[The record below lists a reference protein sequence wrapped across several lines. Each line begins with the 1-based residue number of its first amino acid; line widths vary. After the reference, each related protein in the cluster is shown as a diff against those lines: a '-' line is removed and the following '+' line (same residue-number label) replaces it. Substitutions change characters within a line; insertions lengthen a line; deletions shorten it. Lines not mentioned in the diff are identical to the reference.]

1 MAAVLYALGF
11 AAVLAPVLYGLWW
24 FTTPVRESFTNRS
37 ATSYTHVYTDPS
49 SGEEGKFPSLFDE
62 ASLRL
67 SLVVPAYN
75 EEDRIEVM
83 MDETMKYL
91 ESKSFSYEI
100 IIVDDGSKDRTTE
113 VALRYVREHGAEK
126 VRVMTLA
133 ENQGKGG
140 AVQQGCLHA
149 RGEYI
154 LMVDADGATEIKDL
168 DRLITAMEACKDA
181 KSGYGVVVGSRA
193 HLQEKA
199 VAKRKWYRSVLMHGF
214 HFLVKA
220 LAVRTIKDTQCG
232 FKLFTRNS
240 ARVLFANLNLRR
252 WCFDVELLY
261 MAEQLKMP
269 LREVAVN
276 WEEIPGSKLRIFE
289 AAMLMGRDLVVVRF
303 CHTFGIWKMNDGRA
317 IDVKKSQ

>member
-1 MAAVLYALGF
+1 LLLALIF
-11 AAVLAPVLYGLWW
+11 AALLVPVLYGLWW
-24 FTTPVRESFTNRS
+24 FTTPIRESFTNRP
-37 ATSYTHVYTDPS
+37 ATSYAHKYFDPKTG
-49 SGEEGKFPSLFDE
+49 GEVGFPSLFD
-62 ASLRL
+62 APTVKL
-67 SLVVPAYN
+67 SLIVPAYN

-83 MDETMKYL
+83 MDATLKHL
-91 ESKSFSYEI
+91 ESKAFSYEI

-113 VALRYVREHGAEK
+113 VALRYVREYGAEK

-140 AVQQGCLHA
+140 AVQQGSLHA
-149 RGEYI
+149 RGEYL

-168 DRLITAMEACKDA
+168 DRLMPAMTACEDA

-220 LAVRTIKDTQCG
+220 LAVKTIRDTQCG
-232 FKLFTRNS
+232 FKLFTRKS

-252 WCFDVELLY
+252 WCFDVEILY
-261 MAEQLKMP
+261 IAEQLGMP

-276 WEEIPGSKLRIFE
+276 WEEIPGSKLKIFE
-289 AAMLMGRDLVVVRF
+289 AAMLMGRDLVIVRF
-303 CHTFGIWKMNDGRA
+303 CHTLGIWTTEERSPA
-317 IDVKKSQ
+317 EAKKKNQ